1 MQRVF
6 LVLSGLLVGA
16 IVAGTTG
23 CSTAYKSAVDQRSLS
38 TLYDDEKI
46 TMAIRSKF
54 VEDKTIHY
62 LDISTYCYAGNVYL
76 VGEYEKPEQKN
87 QAVKLASQVP
97 GVKSVTEHFLP
108 KRKDDSCGISDN
120 LAAEAKVRAG
130 LIEDIDLS
138 STQIE
143 TKMIQCQV
151 VLLGLVRSRADI
163 EKAVSLAKG
172 VSGVRSVKS
181 YLTVSR

>member
-6 LVLSGLLVGA
+6 MALSGLLAGA

-23 CSTAYKSAVDQRSLS
+23 CSTAYKSAVDQRSLGAQ
-38 TLYDDEKI
+38 YDDEKI
-46 TMAIRSKF
+46 TMAIRGQF
-54 VEDKTIHY
+54 IEDKTIHY
-62 LDISTYCYAGNVYL
+62 LDISTYCYDGNVYL
-76 VGEYEKPEQKN
+76 VGEYEKPEQKH

-97 GVKSVTEHFLP
+97 GVKSVTDHFLP

-120 LAAEAKVRAG
+120 LAEEAKMRAG

-151 VLLGLVRSRADI
+151 VLLGLVKSRADI
-163 EKAVSLAKG
+163 EKAVSLAKA

-181 YLTVSR
+181 FLTVSR